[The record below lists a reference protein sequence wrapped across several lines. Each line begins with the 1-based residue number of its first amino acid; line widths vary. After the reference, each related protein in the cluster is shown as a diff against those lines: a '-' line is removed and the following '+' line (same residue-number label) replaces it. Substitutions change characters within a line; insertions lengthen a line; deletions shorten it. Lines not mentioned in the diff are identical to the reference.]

1 MHEDNDNYPI
11 WLKQRAVDKDS
22 IDVYTNK
29 QVITLIQTFI
39 VIVYERIII
48 MNANN
53 ENRNALTIAKADN
66 IVYDLNGK
74 ATAPLTI
81 DNAFSALKSIERT
94 VNKSDLTRI
103 AIMSAI
109 LESCGSDTKLIAKTK
124 KLLATE
130 YGFKSTSAVDK
141 YYRVATTFLSIDKT
155 AILSAKETNET
166 ALTDTVDKDGKKFE
180 IAVNTS
186 CVHGWT
192 DKFGFEFNT
201 AQLQEFLWLKNPE
214 GEIDVEKL
222 IELIDD
228 GKIKASMSAS
238 GKNGIRDLIKS
249 LKPNTDGTDETEGN
263 TDGTDGTDG
272 NTDGTDGTD
281 NKPITVQY
289 EPSSNKSKAIAI
301 QTILNSIEDDK
312 FTTNKMV
319 IPFIEFLGEYI
330 KNSK

>member
-1 MHEDNDNYPI
+1 
-11 WLKQRAVDKDS
+11 
-22 IDVYTNK
+22 
-29 QVITLIQTFI
+29 
-39 VIVYERIII
+39 

-53 ENRNALTIAKADN
+53 TNNTNNALSITKCDN

-109 LESCGSDTKLIAKTK
+109 LESCGTDTKLIAKTK
-124 KLLATE
+124 RILASE

-141 YYRVATTFLSIDKT
+141 YYRVATTFLTVDKT
-155 AILSAKETNET
+155 AILSAHQTDVT
-166 ALTDTVDKDGKKFE
+166 ALADTVDKDGKTFE

-186 CVHGWT
+186 CVHGWC
-192 DKFGFEFNT
+192 DKYGFEFNS
-201 AQLQEFLWLKNPE
+201 AQLQEFLWLKNSD

-222 IELIDD
+222 IELIEE

-249 LKPNTDGTDETEGN
+249 LRPGTDKLAN
-263 TDGTDGTDG
+263 TDGTDG
-272 NTDGTDGTD
+272 NTDGTDGNTEGTEGTD
-281 NKPITVQY
+281 NKPVIVQY
-289 EPSSNKSKAIAI
+289 EQSSNKSKAVAI
-301 QTILNSIEDDK
+301 QTILNSIEDEK